1 MPWNKLKTKTIRWVR
16 YNADEEKLD
25 VIVKGHK
32 FISHKGVLPHM
43 YDALRES
50 AEPEFYY
57 EYYIQPLVV
66 SQRRTTGHRLAVVA
80 VVICA
85 VGAMLV
91 IPLSNQAINS
101 QVLSSV
107 RLFLTDKGVL

>member
-66 SQRRTTGHRLAVVA
+66 SQRRTTGHRLAVAA
-80 VVICA
+80 VVSLCCRCHAGHSTVQPGNQQSGPFVRSA
-85 VGAMLV
+85 V
-91 IPLSNQAINS
+91 PY
-101 QVLSSV
+101 
-107 RLFLTDKGVL
+107 R